1 MDVEQATLIVA
12 YEASAENAHESGQY
26 HEFGIEGVDQF
37 DQRGVEG
44 LATFESLVIQ
54 GAGVD
59 TRVPGALQAV
69 GVGAVGNHR
78 SDADRAVAGP
88 RAVDQGL
95 QVTAGAGEQHHDI
108 TGLRHQ

>member
-1 MDVEQATLIVA
+1 MDVEQATLVVPH
-12 YEASAENAHESGQY
+12 EVSAENAHETGEY

-37 DQRGVEG
+37 DQRGIEG
-44 LATFESLVIQ
+44 LAAIESLVIQ
-54 GAGVD
+54 GAGID

-78 SDADRAVAGP
+78 SNADRAVAGP

-95 QVTAGAGEQHHDI
+95 DRKSTR
-108 TGLRHQ
+108 L